1 LRDAVARRSWRAS
14 SVRFS
19 LVTALSHGACPL
31 AQRYGGLHLFAQRLT
46 LESQAMRKIGPEKLA
61 AGALVAT
68 IAIVAAL
75 PILGPRCH
83 ELRGAEMLTVSM
95 ARLESGEAR
104 LFCYRDRSGERLRF
118 LLARGNDGKVRAV
131 FDACRQCYK
140 FHQGYDVAHGM
151 LICRLCGNRYPIDH
165 MMKGEASCV
174 PVSLPHHEDASHVH
188 VKVSDL
194 KLGASLF

>member
-1 LRDAVARRSWRAS
+1 MRRIW
-14 SVRFS
+14 
-19 LVTALSHGACPL
+19 LKKL
-31 AQRYGGLHLFAQRLT
+31 
-46 LESQAMRKIGPEKLA
+46 GPKKLA
-61 AGALVAT
+61 LGTLIAVV
-68 IAIVAAL
+68 AIVAAL
-75 PILGPRCH
+75 PILRPPCT

-95 ARLESGEAR
+95 ARLEGGDAR
-104 LFCYRDRSGERLRF
+104 LFCYRDRAGERLRF

-140 FHQGYDVAHGM
+140 FHQGYDVSHGM

-165 MMKGEASCV
+165 MTKGEASCV

>member
-1 LRDAVARRSWRAS
+1 MAPARWRG
-14 SVRFS
+14 VD
-19 LVTALSHGACPL
+19 
-31 AQRYGGLHLFAQRLT
+31 GGLHFSGRRLT
-46 LESQAMRKIGPEKLA
+46 LEAQVMRKIGPKKLA
-61 AGALVAT
+61 AGALVAA

-75 PILGPRCH
+75 PILGPRCI

-95 ARLESGEAR
+95 ARIESGDAR
-104 LFCYRDRSGERLRF
+104 LFCYRDHGGERLRF

-174 PVSLPHHEDASHVH
+174 PVSLPHHEDASGVQ

-194 KLGASLF
+194 KSGAALF